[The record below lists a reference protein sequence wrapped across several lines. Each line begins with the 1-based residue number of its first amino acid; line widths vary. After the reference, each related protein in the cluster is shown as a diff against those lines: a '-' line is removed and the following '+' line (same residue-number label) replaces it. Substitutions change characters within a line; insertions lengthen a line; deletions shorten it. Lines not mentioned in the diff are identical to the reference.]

1 MDKFRIFAYH
11 RIGIPRDGRYESL
24 TVTPRRF
31 YGQLGALRRL
41 RYEFAALDTVRAW
54 LDKSGNR
61 LRRPVALSFDDGY
74 QDLFEHAFPFLKKQ
88 RIPATVFLV
97 ARRDTN
103 RWVRREG
110 VRPLEL
116 LSWSQVKTMA
126 DAGIDFGSHSLTHPW
141 LTDCSDAGLREEVA
155 DSKKII
161 EDHIGRQVRHF
172 CYPYGRYDQ
181 RVEEAVRNAGYESAC
196 TTQKGVVMHGEN
208 PWRLPRLSI
217 GKRMGLYRFLARVM
231 FRH

>member
-1 MDKFRIFAYH
+1 MDKFRILAYH
-11 RIGIPRDGRYESL
+11 RIGIPRQGRYERL
-24 TVTPRRF
+24 TVPPGRFRR
-31 YGQLGALRRL
+31 QLGALRL
-41 RYEFAALDTVRAW
+41 LHCEFTALDAVPAW
-54 LDKSGNR
+54 LDKSANP
-61 LRRPVALSFDDGY
+61 LRRPVILSFDDGY
-74 QDLFEHAFPFLKKQ
+74 RDLFEHAFPLLQKR

-110 VRPLEL
+110 VRPFGL

-141 LTDCSDAGLREEVA
+141 LTDCSDAELKAEVV

-161 EDHIGRQVRHF
+161 EDHIGREVRHF
-172 CYPYGRYDQ
+172 CYPYGRFDR
-181 RVEEAVRNAGYESAC
+181 RVEAVVRNAGYVSAC
-196 TTQKGVVMHGEN
+196 TTQKGAVDRDAS
-208 PWRLPRLSI
+208 PWRLPRLSV
-217 GKRMGLYRFLARVM
+217 GKRMGLCRFLTRVM